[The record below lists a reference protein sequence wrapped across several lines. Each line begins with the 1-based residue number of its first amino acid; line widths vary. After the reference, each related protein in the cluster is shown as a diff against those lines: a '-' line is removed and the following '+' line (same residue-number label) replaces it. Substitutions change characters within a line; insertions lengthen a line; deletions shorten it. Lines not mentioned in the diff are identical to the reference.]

1 MSTIAHR
8 VEVAPHN
15 KKLKSLLQ
23 GPGFRPLF
31 SPCFY
36 CFFCTVL
43 SNKSQNVKNKKKKKL
58 HPLIYSALTYQIT
71 ISSSVAD
78 IFWLI
83 FWFFFLPQD
92 GGVSVSFCTAITV
105 LLCACRGCLPST
117 APLCPPLTPAW
128 RPLPCRPKPH
138 SLIWEVALS
147 FFLPFLLSFFLSSL
161 SAELCNL
168 SAG

>member
-43 SNKSQNVKNKKKKKL
+43 SNKSQNVKNKKNPTSFNLFCTHLSDNHQLLGGRYILTHFLIFFCHRMEESLCLSALRSQFYSVPAGGAFPPL
-58 HPLIYSALTYQIT
+58 HPSALHLHLPGGRYP
-71 ISSSVAD
+71 AD
-78 IFWLI
+78 LNH
-83 FWFFFLPQD
+83 
-92 GGVSVSFCTAITV
+92 T
-105 LLCACRGCLPST
+105 
-117 APLCPPLTPAW
+117 
-128 RPLPCRPKPH
+128 
-138 SLIWEVALS
+138 ALS
-147 FFLPFLLSFFLSSL
+147 
-161 SAELCNL
+161 ER
-168 SAG
+168 

>member
-43 SNKSQNVKNKKKKKL
+43 SNKSQNVKNKKKKTTSFNL
-58 HPLIYSALTYQIT
+58 FCTHLSDNHQLLGGRYILTHFLI
-71 ISSSVAD
+71 
-78 IFWLI
+78 
-83 FWFFFLPQD
+83 FFLPQD

-138 SLIWEVALS
+138 SLIWEVALC